1 MKART
6 RMRLEPATPT
16 ASLAY
21 ARSAGRTMIELII
34 AMAIGMIILIGVGS
48 LYLSSSGVSRLASSA
63 GTAEDSGRLMMF
75 MIGDGIKTAGYGEV
89 VGAGF
94 GRGGETYFEG
104 PAIRGCTG
112 ARMVDP
118 FNPVAPNYTCA
129 GVAPGDQIF
138 VRFQSR
144 HRAAAMSDAER
155 DGAQM
160 RDCLGSPLNQDVVL
174 GSGPGM
180 GATVQMVQNSFA
192 LNAAGNALLCE
203 GVSNAGTPAQIVPN
217 VVDFR
222 IYYRFDDAAWALAA
236 GMQTNVVP
244 TGGSIRDAAWIIAT
258 GAASPADPWQY
269 VFAAIVCMTVATG
282 ERGVATATN
291 VTRCPATA
299 AEVAAGTPV
308 TEASTTGQLRRT
320 FMEVFTIKSRS
331 THSPA
336 ISPI

>member
-1 MKART
+1 
-6 RMRLEPATPT
+6 
-16 ASLAY
+16 
-21 ARSAGRTMIELII
+21 MIELII
-34 AMAIGMIILIGVGS
+34 AMAIGMIILVGVGS

-63 GTAEDSGRLMMF
+63 GSAEDSGRLMMF
-75 MIGDGIKTAGYGEV
+75 MIGDGIKAAGYGEV

-94 GRGGETYFEG
+94 GRGGETFFEG
-104 PAIRGCTG
+104 PAVRGCSG
-112 ARMVDP
+112 ARMADP
-118 FNPVAPNYTCA
+118 FNPITPDYSCV

-144 HRAAAMSDAER
+144 HRAAAMSAAER
-155 DGAQM
+155 DAAQM
-160 RDCLGSPLNQDVVL
+160 RDCLGSPLNQDVL
-174 GSGPGM
+174 LLDPNNPGT
-180 GATVQMVQNSFA
+180 GTTVQMVQNSFA
-192 LNAAGNALLCE
+192 MNAAGNALLCE
-203 GVSNAGTPAQIVPN
+203 GVSNVGTPAPIVPN

-258 GAASPADPWQY
+258 GVASPADPWQY
-269 VFAAIVCMTVATG
+269 VLGAIVCMTVATG

-291 VTRCPATA
+291 VTRCPATV
-299 AEVAAGTPV
+299 AEAVAATPV
-308 TEASTTGQLRRT
+308 TEVSTTGQLRRT
-320 FMEVFTIKSRS
+320 FMEIFTIKSRA

>member
-1 MKART
+1 
-6 RMRLEPATPT
+6 
-16 ASLAY
+16 
-21 ARSAGRTMIELII
+21 
-34 AMAIGMIILIGVGS
+34 
-48 LYLSSSGVSRLASSA
+48 
-63 GTAEDSGRLMMF
+63 
-75 MIGDGIKTAGYGEV
+75 
-89 VGAGF
+89 
-94 GRGGETYFEG
+94 
-104 PAIRGCTG
+104 
-112 ARMVDP
+112 
-118 FNPVAPNYTCA
+118 
-129 GVAPGDQIF
+129 
-138 VRFQSR
+138 
-144 HRAAAMSDAER
+144 
-155 DGAQM
+155 
-160 RDCLGSPLNQDVVL
+160 
-174 GSGPGM
+174 
-180 GATVQMVQNSFA
+180 MVQNSFA
-192 LNAAGNALLCE
+192 LNAAGNALQCE

-299 AEVAAGTPV
+299 AEAAAGAPV
-308 TEASTTGQLRRT
+308 TEVSTTGQLRRT

-336 ISPI
+336 ISPL